1 MKLRPL
7 VQLALLLGARWV
19 DSDAKPLSNGE
30 WFAFA
35 QDLDDEAADRIL
47 MGELPQEDERIKE
60 LLGRGLGVFQ
70 RVDLWMQAGV
80 WIATRGCEAYPQRL
94 EPLGSRAPMLV
105 YGYGDA
111 NLGALRLAVFGS
123 RNASPERLE
132 MAAEVGR
139 RCGEAG
145 IGLVSGAARGV
156 DEVAMLG
163 SLEAGGMALG
173 VVADSLLKVAGQ
185 RRYREALMDEQL
197 CLISEVHPEAGF
209 EVGNA
214 MSRNRLAYAMADA
227 ALVVEAEPDRG
238 GTWAGAV
245 TGLRD
250 GVPVYVMEGAVA
262 ADALAK
268 KGAIIV
274 NREFAPERMIA
285 REIPADYVAP
295 AAKLKKRQPE
305 SGTLF

>member
-1 MKLRPL
+1 MELRPM
-7 VQLALLLGARWV
+7 VQLALLLGARWAE
-19 DSDAKPLSNGE
+19 SDAKPLSNGE
-30 WFAFA
+30 WHALA
-35 QDLDDEAADRIL
+35 QDLDDEAANRML
-47 MGELPQEDERIKE
+47 MGEQPDDERVKA

-80 WIATRGCEAYPQRL
+80 WIATRGCEAYPKRL
-94 EPLGSRAPMLV
+94 EPLGSRAPMLIF
-105 YGYGDA
+105 GYGDA
-111 NLGALRLAVFGS
+111 NLADSRLAVFGS
-123 RNASPERLE
+123 RNALPERLVL
-132 MAAEVGR
+132 AAEMGR
-139 RCGEAG
+139 RCAEVG

-163 SLEAGGMALG
+163 SLEAGGRALG
-173 VVADSLLKVAGQ
+173 VVADSLLKIAGQ
-185 RRYREALMDEQL
+185 RRYREALMDDQL

-245 TGLRD
+245 AGIRD
-250 GVPVYVMEGAVA
+250 GVQVYVLDGAIA
-262 ADALAK
+262 AEALAK

-274 NREFAPERMIA
+274 DAAFSPEHMIA
-285 REIPADYVAP
+285 REVPADYVAP
-295 AAKLKKRQPE
+295 TTKLKKRQPE